1 MNLLPAAEEAASQAA
16 VAEVSPAVAEEAD
29 SPVVA
34 AAASDVLKYRENLE
48 PKG

>member
-1 MNLLPAAEEAASQAA
+1 MNLLPAAAEAASQAA
-16 VAEVSPAVAEEAD
+16 AEVSPAAEEAD

-48 PKG
+48 TKG

>member
-1 MNLLPAAEEAASQAA
+1 MNLLLAAAEAASQAA
-16 VAEVSPAVAEEAD
+16 VAEVSPAAVAAEV
-29 SPVVA
+29 SPAVA

>member
-1 MNLLPAAEEAASQAA
+1 MNLLPAAAEAADSPAA
-16 VAEVSPAVAEEAD
+16 EEVSPAAEEAD

-48 PKG
+48 TKG

>member
-1 MNLLPAAEEAASQAA
+1 
-16 VAEVSPAVAEEAD
+16 VAEVSPAAEEAD